1 MILVDTNL
9 VIYIAQLKL
18 EEKSFAGHSINYSVI
33 TTIEALG
40 YHELPVDELRIL
52 ERAFASSTILS
63 LSDQVVEQAIRVR
76 QTRKMK
82 LGDAIITATA
92 LVHDLELWTN
102 NIADFKHID
111 GLKLHNPLESN
122 RV

>member
-40 YHELPVDELRIL
+40 YHELPIDELRIL
-52 ERAFASSTILS
+52 EKAFANSTILP
-63 LSDQVVEQAIRVR
+63 LSDQVVDQAIRVR
-76 QTRKMK
+76 QTAKMK
-82 LGDAIITATA
+82 LGDAIIAATA
-92 LVHDLELWTN
+92 LVHGLELWTN
-102 NIADFKHID
+102 DIEDFKYVD
-111 GLKLHNPLESN
+111 GLKLHNPLGSGP
-122 RV
+122 V